1 MFKKKTNIK
10 KNKKDGRQSYII
22 LKKLLPYMRPYKNRL
37 LMALISM
44 SLVSL
49 LTGILAYIV
58 KPLINDIFVSK
69 NFSEL
74 ILIPLLVIAI
84 FIAKGIFYYMEAY
97 YTGYVVNKRFNNI
110 CKYSS
115 QQRN

>member
-1 MFKKKTNIK
+1 MF
-10 KNKKDGRQSYII
+10 KNKKKIEKNKQKNKQSYII

-37 LMALISM
+37 IMALISM
-44 SLVSL
+44 SIVSL

-69 NFSEL
+69 SFEEL

-97 YTGYVVNKRFNNI
+97 YYNWFFKHCGF
-110 CKYSS
+110 
-115 QQRN
+115 